1 MALKNLKIVAENL
14 KDWTSIPDK
23 NYDDLNEL
31 FGELIGVYR
40 RYIYHVHSM
49 VGGVYKTLH
58 TVKQNNVNTYK
69 NVPKEKQEEALRFL
83 NQYLWKTQNWLL
95 NRDLITEISGEGE
108 LLKIQNLQRAALNR
122 LLSTRDLNRMLS
134 TQITVAGE
142 GLSPTVLLNIL
153 YNDIIVSPK
162 NLDVSQ
168 MSLQLHLVDQ
178 LQKMLLDDKLQ
189 VVIKSEMR
197 PLSKINKSSKRKI
210 PVLKT

>member
-1 MALKNLKIVAENL
+1 M
-14 KDWTSIPDK
+14 
-23 NYDDLNEL
+23 
-31 FGELIGVYR
+31 
-40 RYIYHVHSM
+40 
-49 VGGVYKTLH
+49 
-58 TVKQNNVNTYK
+58 
-69 NVPKEKQEEALRFL
+69 RFL
-83 NQYLWKTQNWLL
+83 NQYLWKTQYWLL

-142 GLSPTVLLNIL
+142 GLSPTGLLNIL

-168 MSLQLHLVDQ
+168 MSLQLHLVDH

-189 VVIKSEMR
+189 VVIKSDVRELIQR
-197 PLSKINKSSKRKI
+197 IHKHSKRKI
-210 PVLKT
+210 RSARSKQKIHLNALIALSVLD

>member
-14 KDWTSIPDK
+14 NDWTSIPDK

-69 NVPKEKQEEALRFL
+69 NVPKEKQEAALRFL

-134 TQITVAGE
+134 TLTTVAGE
-142 GLSPTVLLNIL
+142 GLSPTGLLNIL

-168 MSLQLHLVDQ
+168 MSLQLHLVDH

-189 VVIKSEMR
+189 VVIKSDVRE
-197 PLSKINKSSKRKI
+197 LIHTKINVK
-210 PVLKT
+210 VLHVQA

>member
-1 MALKNLKIVAENL
+1 MIQLKQAPMALKNLNIVAENL
-14 KDWTSIPDK
+14 NDWTSIPDK

-83 NQYLWKTQNWLL
+83 NQYLWKTQYWLL

-134 TQITVAGE
+134 TNNCGWRGTIPSG
-142 GLSPTVLLNIL
+142 LLNIL

-168 MSLQLHLVDQ
+168 MSLQLHLVDH

-189 VVIKSEMR
+189 VVIKSDVRE
-197 PLSKINKSSKRKI
+197 LIKIQ
-210 PVLKT
+210 TF